1 MGLIMS
7 ANIKFLYIILST
19 LVFIVL
25 PLLFFFLGDFP
36 KKTLLKDSISIIT
49 ILAFF
54 ILISQFYL
62 SKINEG
68 IVKIFKTIKVIKIHK
83 IIGYVVLPIFLIH
96 PFLIVLPRFFE
107 VGPSPFESFITLITS
122 FDKLGVFLGIVSWI
136 LMLALGLTSLFRNS
150 LNISYK
156 SWKLI
161 HGLLSFAFIILA
173 SWHAITLGKHM
184 SNAMITLIIVLS
196 SIASIL
202 IFKNYFVNI
211 KRNVS

>member
-96 PFLIVLPRFFE
+96 PFLATR
-107 VGPSPFESFITLITS
+107 T
-122 FDKLGVFLGIVSWI
+122 D
-136 LMLALGLTSLFRNS
+136 
-150 LNISYK
+150 
-156 SWKLI
+156 
-161 HGLLSFAFIILA
+161 
-173 SWHAITLGKHM
+173 
-184 SNAMITLIIVLS
+184 
-196 SIASIL
+196 
-202 IFKNYFVNI
+202 
-211 KRNVS
+211 